1 MDNFNN
7 KEIALAIGNLTVMQ
21 LISLTKEME
30 LKWNLKALPVFT
42 SAPIVVVTDDVKE
55 VQTEFDVVLVSFA
68 VDKKMTVVKLVREIL
83 AIGLLDSK
91 TLVESLPKTIK
102 EGVSKEDA
110 EAIKVRFTEAGVLVE
125 IK

>member
-1 MDNFNN
+1 MDQFNN
-7 KEIALAIGNLTVMQ
+7 EEMALAIGNLTVME
-21 LISLTKEME
+21 IIALTKEME

-42 SAPIVVVTDDVKE
+42 NAPAVVVTDDVKE
-55 VQTEFDVVLVSFA
+55 AQTEFDVILVSFPA
-68 VDKKMTVVKLVREIL
+68 DKKMTLVKLVREIM

-91 TLVESLPKTIK
+91 TLVESLPKLIK

-110 EAIKVRFTEAGVLVE
+110 EAIKARFTEAGVLAE